1 MKSSLYGAQGPSQ
14 TQAGACSPARTQ
26 LFHLP
31 PSKTHLLSPTT
42 CFHVTFNICKRL
54 WGAFVPARCTGDPQ
68 WPLTPHGFL
77 LGLKN
82 VQVSGVHPTRLLL
95 GEKKKSKKDFRICRR
110 VITTVCW
117 CFWVIYSAKM
127 LTVCSFHGFHFSLKE
142 MFYFLSFFLSF
153 LMPPRCVSNV
163 NHQV

>member
-54 WGAFVPARCTGDPQ
+54 WQVRLFQPDAQGILSTCGHSH
-68 WPLTPHGFL
+68 LT
-77 LGLKN
+77 
-82 VQVSGVHPTRLLL
+82 VSYWVSKIYKSVESIQQDYYWER
-95 GEKKKSKKDFRICRR
+95 KKKNQKKTCRR

-142 MFYFLSFFLSF
+142 MFYFLSFFLF
-153 LMPPRCVSNV
+153 F
-163 NHQV
+163 